1 MTGTVQQPHAAF
13 HCRGQSIVG
22 MLVTATLVMASIV
35 GYSQVAKQLIQ
46 EVRLAAVAYR
56 AKIQTY
62 VNAANDGE

>member
-1 MTGTVQQPHAAF
+1 
-13 HCRGQSIVG
+13 